1 MARVAQ
7 GRPFGGAP
15 RFLPRRRLGTPRGGP
30 RQVRLERRPERGPLP
45 LATGP
50 GGGAEDA
57 VHAAVAD
64 RFEDDLWFFS
74 DDPRILKEGERA
86 KAEAVRRELGRRGK
100 PETPGR
106 IVAELGFGFWTS
118 LFGSGYEQTLWPKLL
133 KPVFPQAT
141 NRQRRRKALS
151 VRLNGIRRLR
161 NRVFHHEPVYQL
173 PNLPRLHGEIVETIG
188 WSSPAAEDLLRLSE
202 RFPEVHDGGPGR
214 TENASTSSCRKG
226 RKARTAQGAAG
237 GPGRDGRSARVGRYA
252 SDDERA
258 PPPRGQRVTLFNATQ
273 SVVSAANESVA
284 LQLAPQ
290 PIRNLLL

>member
-1 MARVAQ
+1 MRPRDMPKDDERDDENGTYEERERWLASLRGALSGERLDSYRADASEPPAEGLARYAWNATLSEALYPSLQ
-7 GRPFGGAP
+7 A
-15 RFLPRRRLGTPRGGP
+15 
-30 RQVRLERRPERGPLP
+30 LEVTLRN
-45 LATGP
+45 
-50 GGGAEDA
+50 A

-106 IVAELGFGFWTS
+106 IVAELNFGFWTS
-118 LFGSGYEQTLWPKLL
+118 LFGSGYEQTLWPSLL

-173 PNLPRLHGEIVETIG
+173 PSLPRLHGEIVETIG
-188 WSSPAAEDLLRLSE
+188 WSSPAAEDLLRLSD
-202 RFPEVHDGGPGR
+202 RFPKVHDGGAGPYRERLYELLPEGPEGEDGPRRGRRPG
-214 TENASTSSCRKG
+214 
-226 RKARTAQGAAG
+226 
-237 GPGRDGRSARVGRYA
+237 P
-252 SDDERA
+252 
-258 PPPRGQRVTLFNATQ
+258 
-273 SVVSAANESVA
+273 
-284 LQLAPQ
+284 
-290 PIRNLLL
+290 